1 MGKVRRGVLLP
12 IGILAVLAVVAVVLL
27 LARAPAPDNRARP
40 DAGLVQAAL
49 DDHQAVLDSE

>member
-27 LARAPAPDNRARP
+27 LARART
-40 DAGLVQAAL
+40 G
-49 DDHQAVLDSE
+49 